1 MKKEIQ
7 MNWLEDMAF
16 ESVLEG
22 HRLVLDAD
30 ESVGG
35 KNLGPPPKDLL
46 LVSLAGCT
54 AMDVI
59 SILKKMRE
67 PVSWF
72 NLKVS
77 SDTADEHPKKFIS
90 FNVVYQF
97 KKSDGINPQMSRKPS
112 SFPRTSTVGSAL
124 R

>member
-1 MKKEIQ
+1 
-7 MNWLEDMAF
+7 
-16 ESVLEG
+16 VLEG

-35 KNLGPPPKDLL
+35 KNQGPPPKDLL

-90 FNVVYQF
+90 FKCRLSVQ
-97 KKSDGINPQMSRKPS
+97 KERWHQSPKCPESRRA
-112 SFPRTSTVGSAL
+112 FPEQVLWGQRYAE